1 MKTLIICII
10 LSLLPGVLTAQ
21 SPPTVDEKTV
31 DPRQERLVHETLR
44 LLPRHAYAIPENIIV
59 LGLMVRNS
67 EGIDKTLLGKEISRA
82 LVYRGRFQVHSE
94 SLMKKTLSQQ
104 NLSLE
109 EMTSANEKDFGRILG
124 LDAFLKVW
132 AQKDGDELN
141 ISLKCISID
150 KCALVW
156 TKNLSSRDKTPLR
169 LGLGLG
175 MGRQQIHAIV
185 QPAKVQGPT
194 YTLNGESRSIKENN
208 YPFLLNLRLLGRIT
222 QTRLFDIGG
231 DMAAG
236 WDPDLTTSGTE
247 GTNGDQ
253 LRYVV
258 ESGYHAH
265 LSLLLFLRLH
275 LNEIIGSQRDIA
287 AIYAGYGL
295 SLASGS
301 ELVYI
306 EELPGG
312 GSRETSCLIPSQL
325 RPLLRFGCEVPLGS
339 DYSLFTFW
347 EKAYQQG
354 HGLNTFKESY
364 YLEGAQLEHRVGVV
378 IMKYFNMGE

>member
-1 MKTLIICII
+1 MKILIICII
-10 LSLLPGVLTAQ
+10 LSLLPSMLTAQ
-21 SPPTVDEKTV
+21 SLPTVDEKTV
-31 DPRQERLVHETLR
+31 DPRQERLVRETLR
-44 LLPRHAYAIPENIIV
+44 LMPRHAYAIPENIIV
-59 LGLMVRNS
+59 LGLMVHDA
-67 EGIDKTLLGKEISRA
+67 EGIDKNLLENEIARL
-82 LVYRGRFQVHSE
+82 LVRRGRFQVRNE
-94 SLMKKTLSQQ
+94 SLMEKTLSQQ

-109 EMTSANEKDFGRILG
+109 ELTSANEKDFGQILG

-132 AQKDGDELN
+132 ARKDSDKLN
-141 ISLKCISID
+141 ILLKCISTD

-156 TKNLSSRDKTPLR
+156 SHNFAARNKTPLR

-175 MGRQQIHAIV
+175 LGRQRMHSIV
-185 QPAKVQGPT
+185 QPAKALGPA
-194 YTLNGESRSIKENN
+194 YTLSGESHLIKENN
-208 YPFLLNLRLLGRIT
+208 YPVLLNLRLLGRIR
-222 QTRLFDIGG
+222 QTRLLDIGG
-231 DMAAG
+231 DLATG
-236 WDPDLTTSGTE
+236 WDPDLTTTGTE
-247 GTNGDQ
+247 GTTGDN
-253 LRYVV
+253 LKYVV

-354 HGLNTFKESY
+354 HGLNTFKGSY
-364 YLEGAQLEHRVGVV
+364 YLEGAQLGHRVGVV
-378 IMKYFNMGE
+378 VMKYFNMGE